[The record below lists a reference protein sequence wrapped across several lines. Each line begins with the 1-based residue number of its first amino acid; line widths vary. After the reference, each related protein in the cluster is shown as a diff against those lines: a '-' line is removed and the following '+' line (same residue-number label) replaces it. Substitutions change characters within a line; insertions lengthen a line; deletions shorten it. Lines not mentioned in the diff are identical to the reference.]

1 MGFSAGGVGLRAV
14 WALMAWR
21 VVIVLLISMSV
32 QNETNRVQYW
42 GNGSTTTAY
51 PVPFYFFESGDLR
64 VVVTD
69 AAGNDAELEEGG
81 GYSVAGAG
89 NENGGS
95 VWTVSAVP
103 ATSRV
108 TIYREVSAVQ
118 TTVYEENGEFPA
130 RTHERALDRQTMLN
144 QQSARAFDRSLKV
157 RESDGPKAAMTT
169 VGNSVIGFGADL
181 QPRTFTPPQ
190 LAVWLNLTQQVFGE
204 GTKTWLTDSD
214 RAAAVPDFLGQVG
227 VQVSDST
234 IWVSSGTSA
243 GSWTNPT
250 SGIPDGGIA
259 TAKLANGVLSADSTG
274 RAKMADSFISLAKL
288 GEGIFTADSTGRGK
302 FASGFVDSGLCASGL
317 WNSLAPTG
325 AVLQSVT
332 VPLTGASDF
341 SGIIPNDNT
350 IPQQSEGSEILT
362 ATITPSTTSS
372 KIRVSYLVHL
382 AISAGGTIATA
393 LFRDSIVNAIF
404 ANMVW
409 HYDNRVMTP
418 VNSSYLD
425 SPATTSAVT
434 YKVRVGVAS
443 GSFTGYYNQ
452 LSTGQKFLGTTIS
465 HLLLEEIKG

>member
-1 MGFSAGGVGLRAV
+1 MRAV

-42 GNGSTTTAY
+42 GNGSTTTGY

-81 GYSVAGAG
+81 GYSVVGAG

-103 ATSRV
+103 STSRV

-181 QPRTFTPPQ
+181 QPRTFTPSQ

-204 GTKTWLTDSD
+204 GTKTWLTDGD

-227 VQVSDST
+227 VQLSNASL
-234 IWVSSGTSA
+234 WVANGASA
-243 GSWTNPT
+243 GSWTDPVP
-250 SGIPDGGIA
+250 GIVDGSIA
-259 TAKLANGVLSADSTG
+259 TVKLADGVLSADTAG
-274 RAKMADSFISLAKL
+274 RAKMADAFITLAKI
-288 GEGIFTADSTGRGK
+288 GAGIFTADSPGRGK
-302 FASGFVDSGLCASGL
+302 FASGFVDSGLCAAGL
-317 WNSLAPTG
+317 WRAIAPAG
-325 AVLQSVT
+325 AVIQTISAVLST
-332 VPLTGASDF
+332 ASNFTPAIPLDA
-341 SGIIPNDNT
+341 T
-350 IPQQSEGSEILT
+350 IPQITEGTQVVS
-362 ATITPSTTSS
+362 AAITPSSSSS
-372 KIRVSYLVHL
+372 KIRVTWSLQLSRQSNTDPDV
-382 AISAGGTIATA
+382 IAA
-393 LFRDSIVNAIF
+393 LFNGATNAVFSTCFELF
-404 ANMVW
+404 ARAE
-409 HYDNRVMTP
+409 NRVAT
-418 VNSSYLD
+418 YID
-425 SPATTSAVT
+425 SPATTSPVT
-434 YKVRVGVAS
+434 YSVRVGSS
-443 GSFTGYYNQ
+443 G
-452 LSTGQKFLGTTIS
+452 GTTIYINS
-465 HLLLEEIKG
+465 TPALSTLLGATAVSTLILEEIKG

>member
-1 MGFSAGGVGLRAV
+1 
-14 WALMAWR
+14 
-21 VVIVLLISMSV
+21 MSV

-51 PVPFYFFESGDLR
+51 PVPFYFFESSDLR

-69 AAGNDAELEEGG
+69 AAGNDAELEESS
-81 GYSVAGAG
+81 GYSVEGAG

-103 ATSRV
+103 STSRV

-181 QPRTFTPPQ
+181 QPRTFTPSQ

-204 GTKTWLTDSD
+204 GTKAWLTDGD

-250 SGIPDGGIA
+250 SGIPDGSIT

-274 RAKMADSFISLAKL
+274 RAKMADSFITLAKL
-288 GEGIFTADSTGRGK
+288 GAGIFTADNTGRGK
-302 FASGFVDSGLCASGL
+302 FASGFVDSTICASGL
-317 WNSLAPTG
+317 WNAIAPSG
-325 AVLQSVT
+325 AVLQTVT
-332 VPLTGASDF
+332 VYSNTKASTSTLIPWDDTKPEFVSGGTPQEGYQILSGA
-341 SGIIPNDNT
+341 
-350 IPQQSEGSEILT
+350 
-362 ATITPSTTSS
+362 ITPSSS
-372 KIRVSYLVHL
+372 SNKILVRYDGFISTPTGGAHAAAGLWRVGNKDALRVTQTVAAGDSYG
-382 AISAGGTIATA
+382 IPQSFSFI
-393 LFRDSIVNAIF
+393 
-404 ANMVW
+404 
-409 HYDNRVMTP
+409 
-418 VNSSYLD
+418 D
-425 SPATTSAVT
+425 SPASTSEQTYVIRVGSAVSSNT
-434 YKVRVGVAS
+434 IYINRFGS
-443 GSFTGYYNQ
+443 GSKYGDT
-452 LSTGQKFLGTTIS
+452 LASTLILQ
-465 HLLLEEIKG
+465 EIKA